1 MSAAA
6 RGTPVTGP
14 TRRSVLITGGAGG
27 IGTACARIFLAE
39 GAWVHLVDI
48 DAERLEA
55 ARAALPAWG
64 PGAVSV
70 HCSGLASPA
79 ECRAAFESSGG
90 RVDALVHLAG
100 VFEPDPLDAD
110 DRQVWQ
116 RAIGSNLTNAYD
128 MSIAFRAQHDGAQ
141 PGRIVLCSSRAF
153 QRGAPGRAAYTAAKG
168 GIVGLMRSFS
178 REFAPGI
185 LVNAIAPGLIA
196 TRMTAAL
203 IESAGAQRLA
213 EIPLRR
219 FGTPEDV
226 AGVVRF
232 LCGPD
237 SAYVT
242 GQLITVDGGTL
253 NSS

>member
-1 MSAAA
+1 M
-6 RGTPVTGP
+6 
-14 TRRSVLITGGAGG
+14 RSVLITGGAGG
-27 IGTACARIFLAE
+27 IGAACARLFLAQ
-39 GAWVHLVDI
+39 GAAVHLVDV
-48 DAERLEA
+48 DAARLEQA
-55 ARAALPAWG
+55 NSALAG
-64 PGAVSV
+64 LGALTMHRSA
-70 HCSGLASPA
+70 LATPA
-79 ECRAAFESSGG
+79 ECRTAFDAFG
-90 RVDALVHLAG
+90 RPAEALVHMAG

-110 DRQVWQ
+110 DRQVWS
-116 RAIGSNLTNAYD
+116 RAIASNLTNAYD
-128 MSIAFRAQHDGAQ
+128 MAIAFRAQCTASVV
-141 PGRIVLCSSRAF
+141 GRIVLCSSRAF

-168 GIVGLMRSFS
+168 GIVGLVRTFS

-196 TRMTAAL
+196 TRMTEAL
-203 IESAGAQRLA
+203 IDSAGEQRLS
-213 EIPLRR
+213 EIPLGR
-219 FGTPEDV
+219 FGTPEDI